1 MLAGHLL
8 HPRCRVFVGIVGHGL
23 PEVLEVGVVGALVGR
38 DEEQRD
44 ATVAHGSDVILS
56 VIVMSKIYLMMM
68 LTMMTMMI
76 MMMMMMSMVST
87 VDRPC
92 YVMIMMMMM
101 MMMITIVTA
110 MTMMIIKI
118 IIQTS

>member
-44 ATVAHGSDVILS
+44 ATAAHGSDVILS

-92 YVMIMMMMM
+92 YVMMVV
-101 MMMITIVTA
+101 MMMIIIVTA

-118 IIQTS
+118 IKQTSK